1 MEKAR
6 LKDPKHRAHEAMS
19 QATKRF
25 CPNCTQEYIKGD
37 GCNKITCNKCNQ
49 LSCYLCGEKVNDY
62 SHFCNHK
69 LPLGVTQCPCGKAC
83 GLFTSTKAMEEIDRA
98 KRQEA
103 GRKVLVEAGI
113 TDEEEI
119 VSILAS
125 PTKKKSSASNTAA
138 PNNPPPQAALNPPQP
153 PVAAGNVNQ
162 RVAPIERNQPRN
174 QNALNQVVIDGAAA
188 PDRAHAQPAA
198 ANLNPQA
205 PPFQFQV
212 PQVVNPQP
220 AARNLNPPF
229 MFGQPAHH
237 QVRDLN
243 AFHQQMEALN
253 QRIQQIQRDTA
264 RLQRDN
270 IRRLREA
277 RVRTQQQLR
286 RR

>member
-6 LKDPKHRAHEAMS
+6 LNDPKHRAHEAMS

-237 QVRDLN
+237 QVRDQN